1 MDLSF
6 SNTTALNNSGGR
18 EIFEALAFQIFFIF
32 LVYVDVKIE
41 DVLSSIFKIYCDKND
56 SDVILGVW

>member
-32 LVYVDVKIE
+32 LVYVDVKRE
-41 DVLSSIFKIYCDKND
+41 DVLSSIFKIYCDENE